1 MKNQLK
7 IIAVNILE
15 ECVDHIKKN
24 LKTNNPYLFYN
35 DYELLKIE
43 RSEKLQIVK
52 KESEKLNFDFFNNN
66 KSKAPA
72 ISISAIVGKNGS
84 GKSALIDIIVRL
96 INNISYKILSDKV
109 DANLMFV
116 EGAFAQLYFT
126 IGDQYYLLQ
135 QQGESIILYHFTS
148 GKWNNLRDAKKVLGE
163 HFFYTILMNYSL
175 HAFNTLEYKDEWDK
189 VKEYKDELGEKQKDC
204 WLRGIFHKND
214 GYQTP
219 IVLNPLRTNGNI
231 NISRENALA
240 NDRLISLLFNEKK
253 QRNALF
259 TDINDKNSVYSIIIK
274 LEREKIDK
282 KWKKIIDNWKKAG
295 NRTEDS
301 FFEELR
307 EKIINSWKHK
317 YQFKTTKKVDDEY
330 DAALLYLVYK
340 TIKVSQYDAFNNFA
354 PLSPLYS
361 ESWTKKTDT
370 ELKDLIE
377 EIDKDKSHLTFR
389 IKQVLAFL
397 ELRHISAKNYSI
409 DEFAKSIDGIN
420 NLRKWRYIDLIPPH
434 CFETDIQLKEKNSN
448 KITYSFSKLSSGEKQ
463 LVYTTSSI
471 LYHIR
476 NLSSIEGNLRR
487 VKYNHINIVLDEIE
501 LYFHPE
507 FQRQFVNNLILN
519 IQNMEFNIDS
529 INIQMATHSPFI
541 LSDIPKKNVLFLEH
555 GNNIV
560 DEMQEDTFGANI
572 HTLLQHGFF
581 LNGVPI
587 GDFAKQKINQMFA
600 RLHKGECSDELFN
613 EILLVGEPF
622 IKSQLLK
629 KYNELKPLE
638 YSSLKDEVRKLRA
651 ELDNLKNSNQ

>member
-15 ECVDHIKKN
+15 ECADHVKKN
-24 LKTNNPYLFYN
+24 LKVNNPYLFYN
-35 DYELLKIE
+35 DYMLVKIE
-43 RSEKLQIVK
+43 RSEKLQIIEQETK
-52 KESEKLNFDFFNNN
+52 KLNSDFFNVN
-66 KSKAPA
+66 KSQTSS

-84 GKSALIDIIVRL
+84 GKSALIDIILRL
-96 INNISYKILSDKV
+96 INNLSYKILSDKV
-109 DANLMFV
+109 DADLMFV
-116 EGAFAQLYFT
+116 EGVFAQLYFA
-126 IGDQYYLLQ
+126 IGDKFYLLQ
-135 QQGESIILYHFTS
+135 QQGESIILYLFDS
-148 GKWNNLRDAKKVLGE
+148 DKWHNVRDAKKVLGE
-163 HFFYTILMNYSL
+163 HFFYTIVMNYSL
-175 HAFNTLEYKDEWDK
+175 HAFNTSEYKEEWDE
-189 VKEYKDELGEKQKDC
+189 VKKDC

-219 IVLNPLRTNGNI
+219 VVLNPMRTKGNI
-231 NISRENALA
+231 NISRENSLA
-240 NDRLISLLFNEKK
+240 NDRLISLFFNEKK

-259 TDINDKNSVYSIIIK
+259 TEINEKNSVDSITIT
-274 LEREKIDK
+274 LESNKIDE
-282 KWKKIIDNWKKAG
+282 KWNKIVGDWKEAG
-295 NRTEDS
+295 NRTEDV
-301 FFEELR
+301 FFNELK
-307 EKIINSWKHK
+307 EKIIDLWKDK
-317 YQFKTTKKVDDEY
+317 YQFKIPKKTDKEY
-330 DAALLYLVYK
+330 DVALLYLVYK
-340 TIKVSQYDAFNNFA
+340 TIKVSQYDAFENFA
-354 PLSPLYS
+354 PLSPLYAKT
-361 ESWTKKTDT
+361 WTKKTDE
-370 ELKDLIE
+370 ELKNLIE

-397 ELRHISAKNYSI
+397 ELRHISARDYSI
-409 DEFAKSIDGIN
+409 DEFAKSIESIN
-420 NLRKWRYIDLIPPH
+420 STRKWRYIDLIPPH
-434 CFETDIQLKEKNSN
+434 CFKTDIQLKEKDSN
-448 KITYSFSKLSSGEKQ
+448 KIAYSFSKLSSGEKQ

-476 NLSSIEGNLRR
+476 NLNSIEGNLRR
-487 VKYNHINIVLDEIE
+487 VKYNHINIILDEIE

-519 IQNMEFNIDS
+519 IQNMQFNIES

-541 LSDIPKKNVLFLEH
+541 LSDIPKKNVLFIEY

-600 RLHKGECSDELFN
+600 RLHKGECSDELFT

-629 KYNELKPLE
+629 KYNELKPVE
-638 YSSLKDEVRKLRA
+638 YSNLKEELQKLRA
-651 ELDNLKNSNQ
+651 ELNELKKSNQ